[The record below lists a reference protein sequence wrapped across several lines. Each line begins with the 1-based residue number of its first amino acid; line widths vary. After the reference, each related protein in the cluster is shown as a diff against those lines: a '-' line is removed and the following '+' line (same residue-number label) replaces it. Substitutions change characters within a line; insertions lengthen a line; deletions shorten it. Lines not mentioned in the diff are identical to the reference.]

1 MAQFTAIAPATVAI
15 GQNIIFTE
23 TPVKGNCFIMHREDS
38 GIVTLRAPQNQCAR
52 YLVEFSGNI
61 TVAPADEGG
70 VLGPVSVAI
79 AIEGEPLQSTNMIAT
94 PAAIGD
100 YFNVSSQ
107 AYINVPCGCCV
118 TVAVE
123 NTSTGTAIEVQNAS
137 LSVARVA

>member
-1 MAQFTAIAPATVAI
+1 MAEFVNVPIQTVAI
-15 GQNIIFTE
+15 GQNVLFMDE
-23 TPVKGNCFIMHREDS
+23 PVCGNCNIMHREGS

-52 YLVEFSGNI
+52 FLVGFSGNI
-61 TVAPADEGG
+61 TVAEDGTVGAI
-70 VLGPVSVAI
+70 SVAI
-79 AIEGEPLQSTNMIAT
+79 AVDGEPLQSTNMIVT

-123 NTSTGTAIEVQNAS
+123 NTSAETAIDVQNAN
-137 LSVARVA
+137 LTVVRTC